1 MSMRVN
7 LLYVLVHPIVDI
19 HLLSSWTCCDLK
31 PQYCVKLRDILS
43 KGPKCRE
50 PTTLIFSW
58 KYNFKLVMDSMEN
71 YARRWA
77 KQEEVELDSMS
88 EWIKSIRHL
97 LKHRMYMAGRSIN
110 NKPKSVFS
118 DTDVTE
124 HLADLHNRYVIVPAD
139 KASNNV
145 VFVGKRPII

>member
-1 MSMRVN
+1 
-7 LLYVLVHPIVDI
+7 
-19 HLLSSWTCCDLK
+19 
-31 PQYCVKLRDILS
+31 
-43 KGPKCRE
+43 
-50 PTTLIFSW
+50 
-58 KYNFKLVMDSMEN
+58 MDSVED

-97 LKHRMYMAGRSIN
+97 LKRRMYMAGRSIN

-118 DTDVTE
+118 ETDVTE
-124 HLADLHNRYVIVPAD
+124 HLADLHNRYVIVTAD

-145 VFVGKRPII
+145 VFVGKTYYLECLQRELDLDDCYVPLCPPFRYVRMRTQRNAWYVPLCPPFRYVRDGFSSFRCIRVRT